1 MNYEEIKINKSK
13 KLNKDS
19 VLNQIRNNKNKF
31 KTYSI
36 RKYKEGITKKS
47 NINNLNTNINNN
59 INNILNKFSE
69 YNIKNNWDNMKDE
82 WYQNNPKLNYIFKLN
97 DISNNENN
105 MNDDFESVFNKNNME
120 VENDKIK
127 FWSILNLK
135 INQQFCI

>member
-97 DISNNENN
+97 GISNNENN

-135 INQQFCI
+135 INQ

>member
-97 DISNNENN
+97 GISNNENN
-105 MNDDFESVFNKNNME
+105 MNDDFESVFNTNNME

-135 INQQFCI
+135 INQ